1 MYRFPFYPAFRHGG
15 FWLCVGE
22 VRFEG
27 LSERVKR
34 RLEGVYV
41 LEGYAYSFEKGLY
54 PSGSSTAAVEEL
66 EEQIL

>member
-1 MYRFPFYPAFRHGG
+1 MRLGLR
-15 FWLCVGE
+15 
-22 VRFEG
+22 G

-54 PSGSSTAAVEEL
+54 PSGSSAAAVEQSL